1 MKEKMLKEHH
11 HISQEDLNVFTVVD
25 EPKDAVKIIVDFKES
40 EGRVGIDLSSGM
52 KGLKS

>member
-1 MKEKMLKEHH
+1 
-11 HISQEDLNVFTVVD
+11 VVD
-25 EPKDAVKIIVDFKES
+25 KPEDAVKIIVDFRES